1 MLLSVVRRSA
11 GRVATA
17 PNGGAAQSGRKG
29 TVRSLVGSSRPA
41 LANILI
47 GDSTDPVCE
56 SVFRSRGHAVDFK
69 PGLSKEELLSI
80 IGKYDGLVV
89 RSGVQVDEDLI
100 AAANNMRIVGRAGT
114 GVDNINVPAA
124 TSKGVL
130 VMNTPGGNTVS
141 TAELTMSHILAL
153 ARNIPQAVS
162 SMKEGR
168 WDRKKYT
175 GTELMG
181 KTIGVVGLGRIGR
194 EVATWCMNF
203 GMQAVGYDPI
213 LTDDAAL
220 AAGIEPVSLD
230 ELFARSDFI
239 TLHTPLTP
247 ETKGLIG
254 RSNLDKCK
262 KGVRIINCARGG
274 IIDPV
279 ALVDALNL
287 GKVRAGKD
295 RGGAFLCVHGFCGS
309 LGDLCRVDEE
319 GGSCGKA
326 RRTRADLPTTRA
338 SAVQGGRSVPGRLP
352 ERASAA
358 RAEGARHAPQGRVLA
373 APGGVDARRS
383 GASRGGAV
391 D

>member
-1 MLLSVVRRSA
+1 SLVRRSA

-17 PNGGAAQSGRKG
+17 PNGGGAAAAAHSGRKG

-100 AAANNMRIVGRAGT
+100 AAAGNMRIVGRAGT

-194 EVATWCMNF
+194 EVAAWCMNF
-203 GMQAVGYDPI
+203 GMHAVGYDPI

-230 ELFARSDFI
+230 E
-239 TLHTPLTP
+239 
-247 ETKGLIG
+247 
-254 RSNLDKCK
+254 
-262 KGVRIINCARGG
+262 VR
-274 IIDPV
+274 
-279 ALVDALNL
+279 
-287 GKVRAGKD
+287 
-295 RGGAFLCVHGFCGS
+295 
-309 LGDLCRVDEE
+309 
-319 GGSCGKA
+319 
-326 RRTRADLPTTRA
+326 
-338 SAVQGGRSVPGRLP
+338 
-352 ERASAA
+352 ER
-358 RAEGARHAPQGRVLA
+358 
-373 APGGVDARRS
+373 
-383 GASRGGAV
+383 
-391 D
+391 